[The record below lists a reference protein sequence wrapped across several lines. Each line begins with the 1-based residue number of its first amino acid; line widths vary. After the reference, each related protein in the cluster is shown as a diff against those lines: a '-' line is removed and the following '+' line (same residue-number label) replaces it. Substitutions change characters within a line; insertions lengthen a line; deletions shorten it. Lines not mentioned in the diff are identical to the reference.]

1 MKMNLRKLTV
11 ALCATL
17 VFFVAPSCSD
27 ENKETDYIGGDDSEI
42 EVKPAKYSDFKLY
55 SGKTMLATVYGS
67 SQVNVN
73 GNQWYLNWERPVNIT
88 RRERVR
94 VVEEF
99 SKPRP
104 DSVNHIHVTWKNFWV
119 QQVYKGTTEYVDG
132 WGSNI
137 GKGSDQMNVLQV
149 FTNLK
154 KEVVSWWPY
163 QDTLYVYDGDY
174 LHINNFN
181 SGNNTTVYTD
191 DVTGIS
197 FFCDDSVLCHELLG
211 LSKSDLFACAHE
223 VLDEL
228 VLKRVVG
235 DDHEPSSGLENA
247 DGLLEHLP
255 ERVHLV
261 VDFDSEGLE
270 RLRHVFLHTLTLH
283 ERLENRHQLLNP
295 ADRLVFPRLDDG
307 IRHPPAVFQLSIDEE
322 DVGYPF
328 LIVGVDH
335 LRRIKI
341 PVDVQPHVKL
351 LLTLEAE
358 APA

>member
-1 MKMNLRKLTV
+1 MKMYFRKLTV

-88 RRERVR
+88 DDERAR

-119 QQVYKGTTEYVDG
+119 QQVYKGTAEYVDG

-154 KEVVSWWPY
+154 KEVISWWPY

-191 DVTGIS
+191 DVTGQQYIGTTLMTDMGTDGRDNQFGYHNS
-197 FFCDDSVLCHELLG
+197 RDNQVHFEYIIQVRELQQI
-211 LSKSDLFACAHE
+211 
-223 VLDEL
+223 
-228 VLKRVVG
+228 
-235 DDHEPSSGLENA
+235 
-247 DGLLEHLP
+247 LL
-255 ERVHLV
+255 
-261 VDFDSEGLE
+261 
-270 RLRHVFLHTLTLH
+270 
-283 ERLENRHQLLNP
+283 
-295 ADRLVFPRLDDG
+295 
-307 IRHPPAVFQLSIDEE
+307 
-322 DVGYPF
+322 
-328 LIVGVDH
+328 
-335 LRRIKI
+335 
-341 PVDVQPHVKL
+341 
-351 LLTLEAE
+351 
-358 APA
+358 